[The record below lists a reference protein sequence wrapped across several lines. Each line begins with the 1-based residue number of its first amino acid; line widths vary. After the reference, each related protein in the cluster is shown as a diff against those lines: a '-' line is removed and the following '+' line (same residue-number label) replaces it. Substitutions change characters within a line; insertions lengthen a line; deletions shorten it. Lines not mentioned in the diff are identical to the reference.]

1 MSLPYGSS
9 MGAQPEITQRDLQT
23 NSGDILDALEA
34 GQAFTVTRDGRQIG
48 ELIPVQPQSRFVL
61 RAVFA
66 TSSRNASA
74 IDPAADP
81 AAFRAGQNAAADQD
95 TAIPNAQPPG

>member
-9 MGAQPEITQRDLQT
+9 MGAQPEISQRDLQT

-74 IDPAADP
+74 IDPAA
-81 AAFRAGQNAAADQD
+81 FRAGQNAAADQD

>member
-1 MSLPYGSS
+1 MRLAYGSP
-9 MGAQPEITQRDLQT
+9 MGVTPEITQQDLQT
-23 NSGDILDALEA
+23 NSGDILDALVA
-34 GQAFTVTRDGRQIG
+34 GQAFTITRDGRQIG

-74 IDPAADP
+74 IDPAA
-81 AAFRAGQNAAADQD
+81 FRADQNAAADQD
-95 TAIPNAQPPG
+95 TAIPDAPPEP

>member
-1 MSLPYGSS
+1 MRLAYGSS
-9 MGAQPEITQRDLQT
+9 MGAPPEITQQDLQT

-34 GQAFTVTRDGRQIG
+34 GQAFIITRDGRQIG

-66 TSSRNASA
+66 TSSRNPSS
-74 IDPAADP
+74 IDP
-81 AAFRAGQNAAADQD
+81 AAFRADQNAPANHD
-95 TAIPNAQPPG
+95 TAIPGAQPGAKRKD